1 MIRIKKEGYSEELA
15 KIVAD
20 LKSQQFN
27 EPSVGNASHS
37 NHGSEGTAKTS
48 GLPKEGK
55 KKGETKKELPLRVE
69 DKSQSVVD
77 MGEDSEIESVED
89 EERPSTKEIVVNCV
103 SCVFSLLRFMPL
115 WHWE

>member
-1 MIRIKKEGYSEELA
+1 MRRIRKEDSSEELA

-37 NHGSEGTAKTS
+37 NDGSEGAAKTS

-69 DKSQSVVD
+69 D
-77 MGEDSEIESVED
+77 
-89 EERPSTKEIVVNCV
+89 
-103 SCVFSLLRFMPL
+103 
-115 WHWE
+115 

>member
-1 MIRIKKEGYSEELA
+1 MRRIRKEDSSEELA

-37 NHGSEGTAKTS
+37 DHTSEGAAKTS

-69 DKSQSVVD
+69 D
-77 MGEDSEIESVED
+77 
-89 EERPSTKEIVVNCV
+89 
-103 SCVFSLLRFMPL
+103 
-115 WHWE
+115 